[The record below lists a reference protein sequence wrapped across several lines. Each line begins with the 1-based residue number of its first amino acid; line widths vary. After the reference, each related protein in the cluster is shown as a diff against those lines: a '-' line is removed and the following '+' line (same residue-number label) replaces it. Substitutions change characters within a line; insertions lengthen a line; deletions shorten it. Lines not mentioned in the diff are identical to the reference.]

1 MRFCGRCRR
10 RFYEEGSYCPFD
22 GGLLEA
28 PDASQAAAWPAT
40 APAPAEPAP
49 APAEPAPAPAEP
61 APAPAEPAPA
71 AAEPLPGS
79 TLGQIRLIE
88 PIGSGAMGTVYRAWQ
103 AGMEREVAVK
113 LLRADLAGDPQ
124 LRRRFLREA
133 RAAARL
139 AHPNIVC
146 VHLVGETESGSP
158 YLVMEHLDGTSLE
171 DVLEQE
177 GALPP
182 GRALA
187 IARQIAS
194 ALAEAH
200 AGGVVHRD
208 LKPAN
213 VVLVERRGVG
223 ELVKILD
230 FGIAKLAGGAL
241 LAGDASR
248 LTRTGTV
255 FGTPHYIAP
264 EQAQGAAVDGRAD
277 LYSLGVLL
285 YRMLSGRLPFD
296 GSAVAVLL
304 AHISRPPPELSELAP
319 QIDPRLAALV
329 MRCLAK
335 QPGARPASAEELAA
349 ALDEIERAA
358 GDERTSSAGTSAPRA
373 VRAPAV
379 VVSPSVVPWGATEL
393 SAAASPPRSAAIAAR
408 RAAGRRGAARG
419 RLAASLGALALVA
432 TLAGSGAI
440 VRESDLL
447 SAGAP
452 AEAAEATGAPPRL
465 APKSAGPDIAAEP
478 TDIELAA
485 LRAPGPRRSVIVTE
499 AGYSVRALI
508 PESLIAGDLAEI
520 LLDVWGPD
528 GEPLE
533 APFIEIDGG
542 PAGPEP
548 APALSG
554 QPGRYR
560 FVGRFSAGRTALHV
574 DLPAGGM
581 LHLHLEVAPSGQV
594 VASAR

>member
-71 AAEPLPGS
+71 AAEPRPGS
-79 TLGQIRLIE
+79 TLGQIRLME

-223 ELVKILD
+223 
-230 FGIAKLAGGAL
+230 
-241 LAGDASR
+241 
-248 LTRTGTV
+248 
-255 FGTPHYIAP
+255 
-264 EQAQGAAVDGRAD
+264 
-277 LYSLGVLL
+277 
-285 YRMLSGRLPFD
+285 
-296 GSAVAVLL
+296 
-304 AHISRPPPELSELAP
+304 
-319 QIDPRLAALV
+319 
-329 MRCLAK
+329 
-335 QPGARPASAEELAA
+335 
-349 ALDEIERAA
+349 
-358 GDERTSSAGTSAPRA
+358 
-373 VRAPAV
+373 
-379 VVSPSVVPWGATEL
+379 
-393 SAAASPPRSAAIAAR
+393 
-408 RAAGRRGAARG
+408 
-419 RLAASLGALALVA
+419 
-432 TLAGSGAI
+432 
-440 VRESDLL
+440 
-447 SAGAP
+447 
-452 AEAAEATGAPPRL
+452 
-465 APKSAGPDIAAEP
+465 
-478 TDIELAA
+478 
-485 LRAPGPRRSVIVTE
+485 
-499 AGYSVRALI
+499 
-508 PESLIAGDLAEI
+508 
-520 LLDVWGPD
+520 
-528 GEPLE
+528 
-533 APFIEIDGG
+533 
-542 PAGPEP
+542 
-548 APALSG
+548 
-554 QPGRYR
+554 
-560 FVGRFSAGRTALHV
+560 
-574 DLPAGGM
+574 
-581 LHLHLEVAPSGQV
+581 
-594 VASAR
+594 